1 MSKHLLIICGP
12 TASGKTTLAIA
23 LAKHF
28 GTEILSA
35 DSRQVYKELKI
46 GVARPTEEE
55 LAAVPHHFIA
65 TNSIHE
71 PLSAGRYEQEA
82 LALLEKLF
90 QQHDVVVM
98 AGGSGLFIKA
108 VTEGLDNLP
117 ASHDMKVQLHE
128 ELDER
133 GLEWLQQEVEKLDPE
148 YYASADQQNPRR
160 LLRALEVI
168 RLSGQTYSSLRTG
181 KAKERPFRSHLYLP
195 EWDRD
200 VLYDRI
206 NKRVDQMMAEGQEE
220 EARSLLPHRHLSTL
234 HTVGYSELFDHF
246 DGLYD
251 LETAVALIAQHT
263 RHYAKRQLTWFRNE
277 APATPVSHTTQEAL
291 EQIITGYEKM

>member
-12 TASGKTTLAIA
+12 TASGRQPSPLRWRSISVRRYYRPTA
-23 LAKHF
+23 
-28 GTEILSA
+28 E
-35 DSRQVYKELKI
+35 QVYKELKI

-128 ELDER
+128 ELDEK
-133 GLEWLQQEVEKLDPE
+133 GLKWLQQEVEKLDPE
-148 YYASADQQNPRR
+148 YYASADQQNPAGCYGRWR
-160 LLRALEVI
+160 
-168 RLSGQTYSSLRTG
+168 
-181 KAKERPFRSHLYLP
+181 
-195 EWDRD
+195 
-200 VLYDRI
+200 
-206 NKRVDQMMAEGQEE
+206 
-220 EARSLLPHRHLSTL
+220 
-234 HTVGYSELFDHF
+234 
-246 DGLYD
+246 
-251 LETAVALIAQHT
+251 
-263 RHYAKRQLTWFRNE
+263 
-277 APATPVSHTTQEAL
+277 
-291 EQIITGYEKM
+291 